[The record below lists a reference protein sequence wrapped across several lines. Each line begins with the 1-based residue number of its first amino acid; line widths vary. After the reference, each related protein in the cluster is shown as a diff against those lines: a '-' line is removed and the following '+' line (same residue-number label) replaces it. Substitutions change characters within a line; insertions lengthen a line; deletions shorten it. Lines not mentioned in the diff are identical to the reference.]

1 MSVTLQ
7 PLEGGT
13 ALFGFKG
20 FGEFGDL
27 GGFGF
32 FGLIP
37 MVVFFGFILV
47 FALIGIQVVKGLL
60 EWNRNNHSPQV
71 TTKARVVT
79 KRTNVSHHH
88 TAGMNNNAA
97 TSHSSTTYYTTF
109 ETETGERIEFHVTGQ
124 DYGML
129 AEGDTGTLTYQG
141 SRYMGYLID

>member
-1 MSVTLQ
+1 MTVYPSLF
-7 PLEGGT
+7 GT
-13 ALFGFKG
+13 AGFFGFGGG
-20 FGEFGDL
+20 FNDF

-47 FALIGIQVVKGLL
+47 FTLIGIQVIKGLL
-60 EWNRNNHSPQV
+60 EWNRNNNSPKV
-71 TTKARVVT
+71 TTQARVVT

-88 TAGMNNNAA
+88 NAGMNNAA
-97 TSHSSTTYYTTF
+97 PTSHTSTTYYATF
-109 ETETGERIEFHVTGQ
+109 ETDKKERIEFRIQGR

-141 SRYMGYLID
+141 SRYLGYLID

>member
-1 MSVTLQ
+1 MFVSLYH
-7 PLEGGT
+7 LAAGS
-13 ALFGFKG
+13 ALFGFGG
-20 FGEFGDL
+20 FDDFGGF

-47 FALIGIQVVKGLL
+47 FALIGIQVIKGIA
-60 EWNRNNHSPQV
+60 EWNRNNNSPKV
-71 TTKARVVT
+71 TTQARVVT

-88 TAGMNNNAA
+88 NAGMNNTAA
-97 TSHSSTTYYTTF
+97 TSHTSTTYYATF
-109 ETETGERIEFHVTGQ
+109 ETENKERIEFHIAGE

-141 SRYMGYLID
+141 SRYLGYLID

>member
-1 MSVTLQ
+1 MSVNLH
-7 PLEGGT
+7 PLTGGT

-20 FGEFGDL
+20 FGGFGDL

-47 FALIGIQVVKGLL
+47 FVLIGIQVIKGLL
-60 EWNRNNHSPQV
+60 EWNRNNNSPKV
-71 TTKARVVT
+71 TTQARVVT

-88 TAGMNNNAA
+88 NAAMNNAA
-97 TSHSSTTYYTTF
+97 PTSHTSTTYYATF
-109 ETETGERIEFHVTGQ
+109 ETETRERIEFHISGK

-141 SRYMGYLID
+141 SRYLGYLID